1 MNRKTAVATILTCA
15 VALFAAL
22 EHSRAD
28 AEPAGSPRKIG
39 LVSIRGVFK
48 GSKKHAQHSAQ
59 LMAQQSRA
67 RTQLDEL
74 RKETEVEEAE
84 LKVLKQGTPD
94 YLEQLQLVLEKRARL
109 QGQED
114 YIKQLQ
120 ALENKRWLEEL
131 YRETLKA
138 VHDIA
143 AEKGL
148 DLVLERTE
156 PEFPIS
162 GEELMAALN
171 VHKVLYGG
179 GCVDLTSEVTARVDA
194 SEALKP

>member
-1 MNRKTAVATILTCA
+1 MNRKTAVATILICG

-22 EHSRAD
+22 EHGRAA
-28 AEPAGSPRKIG
+28 AEPPGSPMKIG

-59 LMAQQSRA
+59 LMVEQNRVK
-67 RTQLDEL
+67 TQLDEL
-74 RKETEVEEAE
+74 SKETQVEEAE

-94 YLEQLQLVLEKRARL
+94 YMEQLQLVLEKRAKL

-120 ALENKRWLEEL
+120 AMENKRWLEEL

-138 VHDIA
+138 VNDIA

-179 GCVDLTSEVTARVDA
+179 GCVDLTSEVIARIDA
-194 SEALKP
+194 SETLKP